1 MRSKLSD
8 VDFSQQNLKCRCSYR
23 AHVSITDSLRTTM
36 FTGHPSTR
44 ASYIC
49 ARCVRQSRRRLYS
62 SQTSNAPPPPP
73 PPPSGAAKL
82 TNRRLISLHGQD
94 AAKFLQGLVS
104 GNIRPDSRS
113 GLYTAFLNAQGRVLS
128 DAFIYP
134 TLGSEW
140 HRNINQDEEQGYLVE
155 VDSEQA
161 AGLVKQFKKHK
172 LRSKFKLRL
181 LEEGELDTW
190 SIWKE
195 DERWTAHTKAEDG
208 GGLITLT
215 DSRAPGMGSRL
226 LLPPSNA
233 TNSLARY
240 QDVSEAPLSAYT
252 TRRYLRGVPEG
263 QVETPADDSLP
274 MNCNID
280 LMGGIDFK
288 KGCYVG
294 QELTIRTH
302 HTGVVR
308 RRILPIAL
316 YPHGQEP
323 PETLQYDPSTSI
335 SALENGVDVRR
346 DDRRK
351 RTTGKFVA
359 SVGNIGLAMCRLEQ
373 MSDLKVSGEASS
385 FSPEDKF
392 IVQNAAGELTGL
404 KAFVPD
410 WVRGQIR
417 EPKIQKRV
425 E

>member
-1 MRSKLSD
+1 M
-8 VDFSQQNLKCRCSYR
+8 
-23 AHVSITDSLRTTM
+23 
-36 FTGHPSTR
+36 
-44 ASYIC
+44 
-49 ARCVRQSRRRLYS
+49 
-62 SQTSNAPPPPP
+62 
-73 PPPSGAAKL
+73 
-82 TNRRLISLHGQD
+82 
-94 AAKFLQGLVS
+94 
-104 GNIRPDSRS
+104 
-113 GLYTAFLNAQGRVLS
+113 S

-140 HRNINQDEEQGYLVE
+140 HKNINQDEEQGYLVE

-208 GGLITLT
+208 GGVITLT

-233 TNSLARY
+233 TNSLGRY

-252 TRRYLRGVPEG
+252 IRRYLRGLPEG
-263 QVETPADDSLP
+263 QAEIPADDSLP

-308 RRILPIAL
+308 RRTLPVAL

-323 PETLQYDPSTSI
+323 PEMLQYDPSTSI

-351 RTTGKFVA
+351 RTTGKLVA

-385 FSPEDKF
+385 FSPEDRF
-392 IVQNAAGELTGL
+392 IVQIADGEPTGV